1 MSLPTGHAFGASETH
16 PATATLWKQIEAR
29 EFGRANKFRGF
40 PRRNKQEFA
49 LCSPQ
54 TREKLRG
61 RNKIQK
67 KLSSSNRRTA
77 TEWPPMLNQEIR
89 NREGGRH
96 DRLALCRAVRRILRA
111 RGPQNVSDGL
121 FSEHSPGR
129 HKMPARPSSC
139 STNEK
144 IGSRSPPLPQS
155 LGPRPAEMCKFLTSG
170 PSGQQVH

>member
-1 MSLPTGHAFGASETH
+1 MSLSTGHASGASETH

-29 EFGRANKFRGF
+29 AFGRANKFWGF

-54 TREKLRG
+54 TRKKPRG
-61 RNKIQK
+61 GNKIQK
-67 KLSSSNRRTA
+67 KLSSFNRRTA
-77 TEWPPMLNQEIR
+77 AEWPPMLNQEIR

-96 DRLALCRAVRRILRA
+96 DRLVLCRAVRRILRA
-111 RGPQNVSDGL
+111 RGPKNISDGL
-121 FSEHSPGR
+121 FSDHSPGR
-129 HKMPARPSSC
+129 HKMPARPSPR

-144 IGSRSPPLPQS
+144 IGSRGPPLPKS
-155 LGPRPAEMCKFLTSG
+155 LGPRPAGVCKFPTKG